1 MFRAIAI
8 GLVAAVVTGCGS
20 TATQSVAPL
29 APAPSAVSAA
39 PADLS
44 PGASTVAP
52 TPTAAPS
59 STPEPTA
66 TPVALLGNAA
76 TKPVDAATAGRL
88 QAAVDKEVADGAPDL
103 IAAVITADGT
113 WAGAEGVDGP
123 NGRKAEAT
131 DEFGIASVSKMLL
144 SALILKLA
152 DDGKI
157 DLDAPLADYLD
168 GVDVDANGA
177 TVRQALAMR
186 SGIGGTPDG
195 VIEKALAACDRP
207 WTTEDIMTTIPAP
220 FGAADSRYE
229 YSNPTYKLVGVAA
242 ENASGKKLA
251 DALKALVI
259 DPRDGDRLLLQ
270 GRHAAPPKP
279 WALPLEGHTNGLD
292 LARFGT
298 GGNLPCVGFSTLA
311 WGASG
316 VASDAPT
323 LARWGWNLFAGKVI
337 SADCLQDMVT
347 TDTNGHGLGIDRF
360 RDFPHDVAY
369 GHAGSQAGYA
379 ALLTILP
386 ERRAV
391 IVVFINE
398 EAADPFARASHLID
412 ALDG

>member
-20 TATQSVAPL
+20 TATTSVAPSG
-29 APAPSAVSAA
+29 PAPSAVSAA
-39 PADLS
+39 PD
-44 PGASTVAP
+44 ASMAAS
-52 TPTAAPS
+52 TPTAAPDA
-59 STPEPTA
+59 TPEPTA
-66 TPVALLGNAA
+66 TPLALLGRAP

-88 QAAVDKEVADGAPDL
+88 QAAVDKEVAAGAPDL

-113 WAGAEGVDGP
+113 WAGAAGVDGP
-123 NGRKAEAT
+123 KGRKAEPT

-144 SALILKLA
+144 AALVLKLA

-168 GVDVDANGA
+168 GVHVNANGA

-186 SGIGGTPDG
+186 SGIGATPDG

-207 WTTEDIMTTIPAP
+207 WTTADIMGTMPEP

-259 DPRDGDRLLLQ
+259 DPHDGDRLLLQ
-270 GRHAAPPKP
+270 GPDAAPPKP
-279 WALPLEGHTNGLD
+279 WALPLEGHTSGLD

-323 LARWGWNLFAGKVI
+323 LARWGWDLFAGKVI
-337 SADCLQDMVT
+337 SGAALTEMTAAPD
-347 TDTNGHGLGIDRF
+347 GEHGLGIDKF
-360 RDFPHDVAY
+360 ADFAPDLAY
-369 GHAGSQAGYA
+369 GHSGSQNGYA
-379 ALLTILP
+379 ALLAILP
-386 ERRAV
+386 ERQTV
-391 IVVFINE
+391 VVVFIND
-398 EAADPFARASHLID
+398 EAADTYARARELIR